1 MSPGCKEFL
10 FQPSRVTAGGLPI
23 SAAQC
28 ATLPFSSFTS
38 NITMQCGLF
47 QVNLV
52 TVASFITAT
61 ELAYAALP
69 WCPKLGPQTVKRV
82 TTNTKDMRSF
92 AFIHASAIR
101 TPLLKTKADARHGT
115 IAGFSSQAA
124 WYERSALSRQW
135 PDASCRIQWPF
146 RMRAPFAVR

>member
-69 WCPKLGPQTVKRV
+69 WCAKLGPQTVKRLI
-82 TTNTKDMRSF
+82 TNTKDMRSF
-92 AFIHASAIR
+92 AFIRASVIR
-101 TPLLKTKADARHGT
+101 TALLKTKADARNGT
-115 IAGFSSQAA
+115 TAGFSSQAA
-124 WYERSALSRQW
+124 LNERSELSKRW
-135 PDASCRIQWPF
+135 PGASCRIQWPV
-146 RMRAPFAVR
+146 RRHAPFAVR